1 MPVAAL
7 PLHPTAT
14 YVGKGFPK
22 FGQPREIAHFSR
34 DASRRV
40 RFDKSGLGA
49 YRTPRL
55 PAALDVGFESYV
67 PKSHDPNEP
76 APLGDV
82 VAALS
87 HKGVRTT
94 DAHIL
99 TYRNNLNKIFG
110 TVYNRKDDWEV
121 GVERCAD
128 GTVLLHVMDTERK
141 RAEEARRDER
151 QQRMSYWGYKLST
164 LDGGEDDGGPL
175 PPVNANEEFCSSVHQ
190 MRNMR
195 NADQPVTPVL
205 HADGGIVQLSIDRTK
220 LFMAAEIDCAATG
233 GGGAPAAG
241 YVELKTSKRH
251 ASPRDEETVV
261 AAVAVVVAA
270 AAAVGVGAVA
280 AASDE
285 EQWVDM
291 HTPSTCRPPAV
302 ALAVHRRASSGTS
315 SSSTGCSL
323 SSRACRLCSSASATS
338 EGRCTSSRASRPRR
352 CTGSCAARGE
362 SPTGSPPPA
371 STLGRACSSGCSPR
385 SPPTPPPRTTPH

>member
-1 MPVAAL
+1 MQVAAL
-7 PLHPTAT
+7 LLHPTAT

-151 QQRMSYWGYKLST
+151 QQRMSYWGYKFEQLDST
-164 LDGGEDDGGPL
+164 RCRSECSTAPESKL
-175 PPVNANEEFCSSVHQ
+175 PPLSNTRRPSHTVH
-190 MRNMR
+190 N
-195 NADQPVTPVL
+195 TL
-205 HADGGIVQLSIDRTK
+205 HAAVL
-220 LFMAAEIDCAATG
+220 
-233 GGGAPAAG
+233 
-241 YVELKTSKRH
+241 
-251 ASPRDEETVV
+251 AS
-261 AAVAVVVAA
+261 
-270 AAAVGVGAVA
+270 
-280 AASDE
+280 
-285 EQWVDM
+285 
-291 HTPSTCRPPAV
+291 
-302 ALAVHRRASSGTS
+302 
-315 SSSTGCSL
+315 
-323 SSRACRLCSSASATS
+323 
-338 EGRCTSSRASRPRR
+338 
-352 CTGSCAARGE
+352 
-362 SPTGSPPPA
+362 
-371 STLGRACSSGCSPR
+371 
-385 SPPTPPPRTTPH
+385 

>member
-1 MPVAAL
+1 MQVAAL

-151 QQRMSYWGYKLST
+151 QQRMSYWGYKFEQLST
-164 LDGGEDDGGPL
+164 LDGGEDGGPL
-175 PPVNANEEFCSSVHQ
+175 PPVNANEEFCS
-190 MRNMR
+190 
-195 NADQPVTPVL
+195 
-205 HADGGIVQLSIDRTK
+205 IVQLSIDRTK

-241 YVELKTSKRH
+241 CVDT
-251 ASPRDEETVV
+251 AEE
-261 AAVAVVVAA
+261 A
-270 AAAVGVGAVA
+270 G
-280 AASDE
+280 E
-285 EQWVDM
+285 
-291 HTPSTCRPPAV
+291 
-302 ALAVHRRASSGTS
+302 RRGKARLSG
-315 SSSTGCSL
+315 L
-323 SSRACRLCSSASATS
+323 SV
-338 EGRCTSSRASRPRR
+338 
-352 CTGSCAARGE
+352 
-362 SPTGSPPPA
+362 
-371 STLGRACSSGCSPR
+371 LG
-385 SPPTPPPRTTPH
+385 

>member
-1 MPVAAL
+1 MLMPPTQVTAL

-151 QQRMSYWGYKLST
+151 QQRMSYWGYKFEQLDST
-164 LDGGEDDGGPL
+164 RCRSECSTAPESKL
-175 PPVNANEEFCSSVHQ
+175 PPLSNTRRPSYTVH
-190 MRNMR
+190 N
-195 NADQPVTPVL
+195 TL
-205 HADGGIVQLSIDRTK
+205 HAAVL
-220 LFMAAEIDCAATG
+220 
-233 GGGAPAAG
+233 
-241 YVELKTSKRH
+241 
-251 ASPRDEETVV
+251 AS
-261 AAVAVVVAA
+261 
-270 AAAVGVGAVA
+270 
-280 AASDE
+280 
-285 EQWVDM
+285 
-291 HTPSTCRPPAV
+291 
-302 ALAVHRRASSGTS
+302 
-315 SSSTGCSL
+315 
-323 SSRACRLCSSASATS
+323 
-338 EGRCTSSRASRPRR
+338 
-352 CTGSCAARGE
+352 
-362 SPTGSPPPA
+362 
-371 STLGRACSSGCSPR
+371 
-385 SPPTPPPRTTPH
+385 